1 MKRIFTILLI
11 IFCSVPMLFSQ
22 VKLTKATHGFISGME
37 HQGQKVEYQDPGLSG
52 ISVIWDFSKIT
63 LPETIEKSFSDLKTN
78 YNEGNIKVARNDGC
92 TFFFNNTEE
101 SNEFLGYES
110 KNGKLVLTQP
120 IVKTKYPQEYGTQFD
135 GFYSGTLSVGENYS
149 RTVEGTYS
157 THADATGTIIL
168 PGDIELPVLR
178 VKTTQT
184 ANSWE
189 LVKYL
194 WYAQNEKLPVFVT
207 MEEYTV
213 GNDGTEKL
221 ISKRSF
227 LNTDVNKSLTGI
239 STIGEVSY
247 KVLQNP
253 FKDEVQLSYTIPGE
267 ANVNIDLYA
276 SNGAKVATLVSNQL
290 QSGSLSIAKD
300 VTSLAP
306 APGIY
311 FLKIKI
317 GEKVYTEKLI
327 KK

>member
-1 MKRIFTILLI
+1 MKRFFTFLLI

-22 VKLTKATHGFISGME
+22 VKLTKTTHGFISGME
-37 HQGQKVEYQDPGLSG
+37 HQGQTVEYQDPGLSG
-52 ISVIWDFSKIT
+52 NSVIWDYSKIT
-63 LPETIEKSFSDLKTN
+63 IPETIEKSFSDLETN

-92 TFFFNNTEE
+92 SFFFNNTEE
-101 SNEFLGYES
+101 SNEFWGYES
-110 KNGKLVLTQP
+110 KNGKLILTQP

-135 GFYSGTLSVGENYS
+135 GFYSGTLSLDENHS
-149 RTVEGTYS
+149 RTIEGTYS

-168 PGDIELPVLR
+168 PGNLKLPVLR

-184 ANSWE
+184 DASWE

-207 MEEYTV
+207 MEEYII
-213 GNDGTEKL
+213 GNDGTGKL
-221 ISKRSF
+221 TSKRSF
-227 LNTDVNKSLTGI
+227 LNTNVNKSPTGI
-239 STIGEVSY
+239 SAIGEVSY

-253 FKDEVQLSYTIPGE
+253 FKDEVQLSYTISGE

-276 SNGAKVATLVSNQL
+276 SNGAKIATLISNQV

-300 VTSLAP
+300 VTSVASV
-306 APGIY
+306 PGIY

-317 GEKVYTEKLI
+317 GDKVYTEKLI